1 MATKN
6 QTNDGSGAEPSV
18 DVTTQSDASQA
29 AQPEGPTPENTPKP
43 GGGSWHWDATVPGW
57 VENTYA

>member
-1 MATKN
+1 MATK
-6 QTNDGSGAEPSV
+6 QTNDVPGTELSAPVGAP
-18 DVTTQSDASQA
+18 DAGIA
-29 AQPEGPTPENTPKP
+29 AMQEVPTPDNTPKP